1 MSMNPTVRTSP
12 NPVFATNRLRL
23 GLFSTNGRGASQS
36 LVPEAHTTSWEFAL
50 RTARL
55 ADRAGYEAI
64 VPYARWKGYP
74 QGDPTHLSGNV
85 MDPFTWAAG
94 IAQAT
99 THAGV
104 FATSHA
110 PTMHPI
116 VVAKQA
122 ATIDMI
128 SNGRF
133 AMNVVGGWNAPEM
146 EMFGAPLREHDARY
160 EYLAEW
166 LEIIQ
171 RLWAE
176 NGEFDHSGEFF
187 NIVRGSSLPKP
198 VQRPGP
204 PIMNAGGS
212 PRGRRFAAQ
221 HADLCFVVITSED
234 LDGIRRQVNGYK
246 ELAAAE
252 FARSVQV
259 WTHTYVV
266 QRETQREADAYL
278 HRFAVEYEDG
288 ESVDAWMRLQA
299 EQAQLMPPE
308 ALAAF
313 RLRFTAGAGGFP
325 LVGTADRIVEKLAML
340 SEGGIDGV
348 LLTWVDYDDGLE
360 RFNADVLPA
369 LEKLGLRDPFTPASG
384 SPF

>member
-1 MSMNPTVRTSP
+1 MSFTPPTGPSP
-12 NPVFATNRLRL
+12 NPVFGKNRLKL

-50 RTARL
+50 RTAQT

-74 QGDPTHLSGNV
+74 EGNPTHLSGNV
-85 MDPFTWAAG
+85 MDSFAWAAG

-116 VVAKQA
+116 VAAKQA

-146 EMFGAPLREHDARY
+146 EMFGAPLREHDQRY

-166 LEIIQ
+166 LEII
-171 RLWAE
+171 RKLWVE
-176 NGEFDHSGEFF
+176 TEEFDHSGEFF
-187 NIVRGSSLPKP
+187 NVIRGSSLPKP
-198 VQRPGP
+198 VQRPYP

-212 PRGRRFAAQ
+212 PRGRQFAAQ
-221 HADLCFVVITSED
+221 HADLCFVVLTSED
-234 LDGIRRQVNGYK
+234 VDDIRRQVDGYK
-246 ELAAAE
+246 RLAEEE
-252 FARSVQV
+252 FGRSVQV

-266 QRETQREADAYL
+266 QRDTQKEADEYL
-278 HRFAVEYEDG
+278 HRFAVEYEDV
-288 ESVDAWMRLQA
+288 ESVDAWMKLQA
-299 EQAQLMPPE
+299 EQAQLLPPE

-325 LVGTADRIVEKLAML
+325 LVGTAEHITDRLAL
-340 SEGGIDGV
+340 LAEGGIDGV
-348 LLTWVDYDDGLE
+348 LLTWVDYYDGLE

-369 LEKLGLRDPFTPASG
+369 LEKLGLRDPFTPANG
-384 SPF
+384 SLG

>member
-1 MSMNPTVRTSP
+1 MSSTAPTGKSS
-12 NPVFATNRLRL
+12 NPVFAGNRLKL

-50 RTARL
+50 RTARS

-74 QGDPTHLSGNV
+74 QGNPAHLSGNV
-85 MDPFTWAAG
+85 MDSFTWAAG

-116 VVAKQA
+116 VAAKQA
-122 ATIDMI
+122 ATIDLI
-128 SNGRF
+128 SHGRF

-146 EMFGAPLREHDARY
+146 EMFGAPLREHDQRY

-166 LEIIQ
+166 LEII
-171 RLWAE
+171 RKLWVE
-176 NGEFDHSGEFF
+176 TEEFDHSGEFF
-187 NIVRGSSLPKP
+187 KVIRGSSLPKP
-198 VQRPGP
+198 MQRPGP

-221 HADLCFVVITSED
+221 HADLCFVVLTSED
-234 LDGIRRQVNGYK
+234 VDGIRRQVDSYK
-246 ELAAAE
+246 RLAEEE
-252 FARSVQV
+252 FGRTVQV

-266 QRETQREADAYL
+266 QRDTRKEADAYL
-278 HRFAVEYEDG
+278 HRFAVEYEDV
-288 ESVDAWMRLQA
+288 ESVDAWMKLQA
-299 EQAQLMPPE
+299 EQAQLLPPE

-313 RLRFTAGAGGFP
+313 RLRFAAGAGGFP
-325 LVGTADRIVEKLAML
+325 LVGTAEHITDRLAL
-340 SEGGIDGV
+340 LAEGGIDGV
-348 LLTWVDYDDGLE
+348 LLTWVDYYDGIE

-369 LEKLGLRDPFTPASG
+369 LEKLGLRDPFTPANG
-384 SPF
+384 SPG